1 MIIVL
6 HNIISIIKICIFT
19 MFFRYEKEA
28 LPRIDEL
35 ENADAKLKMRL
46 KGIKTISIL
55 NIHNR
60 LLDIITLYYQGI

>member
-1 MIIVL
+1 MYKNRYSGKTITRCIMIIVL

-46 KGIKTISIL
+46 KGIKTISI
-55 NIHNR
+55 
-60 LLDIITLYYQGI
+60 